1 MYAFRHSILDTGEQY
16 VRLSTKGLRR
26 DMVKSASGK
35 STVVAYS
42 TTQKALTR
50 LQEIG
55 VIRKE
60 AEPDRIGTLYKVLI
74 PEEIEACR
82 EAMKT
87 RQAKER
93 KSVDISKQVDYYNV
107 RENRHKIFER
117 DGYKCVYCGKQL
129 TRFTATLD
137 HVTPVS
143 AGGDNSC
150 DNLVTACFACNSK
163 KTGRPLG
170 EFLAERENS
179 PE

>member
-1 MYAFRHSILDTGEQY
+1 MSY
-16 VRLSTKGLRR
+16 
-26 DMVKSASGK
+26 SA
-35 STVVAYS
+35 V
-42 TTQKALTR
+42 QKALAR

-55 VIRKE
+55 AIRKE
-60 AEPDRIGTLYKVLI
+60 AEPDRSGTLYKVLI

-87 RQAKER
+87 RQAEER
-93 KSVDISKQVDYYNV
+93 KSVDISKQVDFCNV
-107 RENRHKIFER
+107 RENRRKNFEQTR
-117 DGYKCVYCGKQL
+117 YKCVYCGKQL

-143 AGGDNSC
+143 AGGDNSYG
-150 DNLVTACFACNSK
+150 NLVTACFTCNSK

-170 EFLAERENS
+170 DFLAERENS